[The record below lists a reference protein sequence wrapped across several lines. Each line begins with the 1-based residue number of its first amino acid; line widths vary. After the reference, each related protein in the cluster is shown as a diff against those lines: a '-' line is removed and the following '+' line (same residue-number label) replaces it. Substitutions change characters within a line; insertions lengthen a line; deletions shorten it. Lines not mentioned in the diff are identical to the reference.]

1 MNKKSAAREFCF
13 QYFFHMQL
21 PIFKELRSEPSDE
34 KAITASISEF
44 KETTDT
50 LLEQDLFKFVLDQ
63 VKNTL
68 ENYSTLEQKVES
80 YLQNWKLSR
89 LSKTDHTVLLL
100 SFSELIYYKDTPP
113 KVVINEYIEIAKKY
127 GSKESGAF
135 INGVLDRFAKS
146 EIL

>member
-1 MNKKSAAREFCF
+1 
-13 QYFFHMQL
+13 MQL